1 VLREST
7 LCIRPH
13 RATPHPA
20 TEQHRDTDTHTE
32 DTRTRVIVNLH
43 SHANISFKFSH
54 RNSGGPINWLGSL
67 FRYKSLCI

>member
-1 VLREST
+1 MLREST

-20 TEQHRDTDTHTE
+20 TEHRDTDTHTE

-54 RNSGGPINWLGSL
+54 RNTGGPTNWLGSL
-67 FRYKSLCI
+67 FSNKSLCI